1 MQNKML
7 LFFLLFLGWE
17 DSCDSSFIKYT
28 LIKNQDMSNDGFV
41 SGFGF
46 VRFCWMFMIMLE
58 SEHEDYES
66 WVLSCTTHIPL
77 FPQGFICRKCVCAW
91 LCVCVHISVLNH
103 TFIWVDGVFIFICYR
118 NIRASVI
125 RLVPVLYSLPTY
137 IFCHLFKCI
146 FNVSLFL
153 RIY

>member
-66 WVLSCTTHIPL
+66 WVLSCTTHSS
-77 FPQGFICRKCVCAW
+77 FPTGFYLPQVCVCMIV
-91 LCVCVHISVLNH
+91 CVCSYFCTESHIYMSRWCFHFHLLQKHQSVSDQ
-103 TFIWVDGVFIFICYR
+103 ISSSPI
-118 NIRASVI
+118 
-125 RLVPVLYSLPTY
+125 
-137 IFCHLFKCI
+137 
-146 FNVSLFL
+146 
-153 RIY
+153 